1 MSSEGYKGGKLK
13 KYAVF
18 LAGISGIGSAIYKI
32 ILDKNTKRLKRETSE
47 VVSPLVPEEE
57 ISKMSRKELENL
69 RKKLPPEKQ
78 YQLSSQS

>member
-1 MSSEGYKGGKLK
+1 MSFGDYFKGGKVK

-18 LAGISGIGSAIYKI
+18 LAGVSGIGSAIYKI
-32 ILDKNTKRLKRETSE
+32 ISDKNTKRLKRETSE

-69 RKKLPPEKQ
+69 RETLPLYMQ
-78 YQLSSQS
+78 NQI